1 MQIEKRVSEEAVI
14 QRGDFVGVALKHSAR
29 VGMKRANIV
38 GMMGKVS
45 KMANGKMMTH
55 VAGSEVNL
63 DLLAELAGELGADEA
78 LRKRIRNANTAREAL
93 EICSATGLGGIT
105 GLICPKAGKH

>member
-14 QRGDFVGVALKHSAR
+14 EMGGFVGVALKHRAR
-29 VGMKRANIV
+29 VGMKRAKIV
-38 GMMGKVS
+38 GMMGKGS

-63 DLLAELAGELGADEA
+63 DLLAELAGELGADDA
-78 LRKRIRNANTAREAL
+78 LRKRIRNANTAREVL
-93 EICSATGLGGIT
+93 EICSSTGLVGIT
-105 GLICPKAGKH
+105 GLLCQKAVN

>member
-63 DLLAELAGELGADEA
+63 DLLAVLAGELCADDA
-78 LRKRIRNANTAREAL
+78 LRKRIRNANTARGVL
-93 EICSATGLGGIT
+93 VNCFSTGHVGIYV
-105 GLICPKAGKH
+105 LCCQRAVE